1 MKRYE
6 PNIEYGLTEEQ
17 VEERKKENLVNKDTS
32 VPTKSIKQIIKDNF
46 VTLFNIINVI
56 LAIAIFAVGSYK
68 NMFFL
73 CIVILNTAISTI
85 QEIHSKKVVDKL
97 AILASHKQKVIRE
110 GKEKDIGIDEIV
122 LDDILLLETGNQVV
136 VDSILQ
142 EGEVEV
148 DESFITGETD
158 TVLKKKILENLD

>member
-85 QEIHSKKVVDKL
+85 
-97 AILASHKQKVIRE
+97 
-110 GKEKDIGIDEIV
+110 
-122 LDDILLLETGNQVV
+122 
-136 VDSILQ
+136 
-142 EGEVEV
+142 
-148 DESFITGETD
+148 
-158 TVLKKKILENLD
+158 

>member
-56 LAIAIFAVGSYK
+56 
-68 NMFFL
+68 
-73 CIVILNTAISTI
+73 
-85 QEIHSKKVVDKL
+85 
-97 AILASHKQKVIRE
+97 
-110 GKEKDIGIDEIV
+110 
-122 LDDILLLETGNQVV
+122 
-136 VDSILQ
+136 
-142 EGEVEV
+142 
-148 DESFITGETD
+148 
-158 TVLKKKILENLD
+158 